1 MKNGYE
7 NFNGFKRVVLKVGS
21 NTVLDENNKFNYVLV
36 ENWAKAISDFRD
48 NENSE
53 FVIVSSGAV
62 GLGERELGFKSE
74 SLSEKQLC
82 ASVGQPKLISGYIE
96 VFSDYGINI
105 GQGLLGYDYFEDIRR
120 KRNLKR
126 TFNEAFNRG
135 VIKII
140 NENDFINIEELCFGD
155 NDKLSAMVAN
165 KVSADL
171 LVLMSNI
178 DGLYSNY
185 NLEEVVTYVSKLDEV
200 RQYVLKKKSLD
211 GTGGMDS
218 KFRAAEIFNGIT
230 MIVNGQK
237 TGNLEKVLCGEEIGT
252 LFDLK

>member
-1 MKNGYE
+1 VEPTHGKKLEIWLPVPKSSNVQEISNLQIISEDLAYT
-7 NFNGFKRVVLKVGS
+7 LKDEPIHGNRYLYVFSKMGITNPTTITMTFDVHRKEHS
-21 NTVLDENNKFNYVLV
+21 N
-36 ENWAKAISDFRD
+36 ISDKNAD
-48 NENSE
+48 PNNY
-53 FVIVSSGAV
+53 
-62 GLGERELGFKSE
+62 LGSYSNVPTGN
-74 SLSEKQLC
+74 
-82 ASVGQPKLISGYIE
+82 I
-96 VFSDYGINI
+96 FS
-105 GQGLLGYDYFEDIRR
+105 
-120 KRNLKR
+120 
-126 TFNEAFNRG
+126 
-135 VIKII
+135 KII